1 VTSQQGRRGLP
12 RPVDE
17 VIATALGEAHRQDAA
32 LPRTGGPAGNARL
45 TAWAGIALLVLFLVE
60 CFTLLGLHQMISVHI
75 IVGTVLV
82 PLALLKTATTGWRI
96 ARYYVGNRAYREAGP
111 PPLLLRLL
119 GPLVVLT
126 ALAVLG
132 SGLALIPLGESA
144 HNVLFT
150 GLGQRVDAITV
161 HQVCFLAWL
170 VGVGLHT
177 VARLVPA
184 AKLAMGRTVPSRVA
198 GGMARAGILA
208 LTIAV
213 GAVASDVVLDAS
225 SSWTQDRG

>member
-1 VTSQQGRRGLP
+1 M
-12 RPVDE
+12 
-17 VIATALGEAHRQDAA
+17 IATALGEAHRQDAA